1 MILYVDVLDACN
13 LRCRTCVRG
22 LRGLKN
28 SARQMPL
35 DKFEHIV
42 AKAVSDGFDSIQL
55 FNWTEP
61 FLLDNLHEYASI
73 VRRYGFP
80 CICSSNLSIKH
91 IGNFREALASID
103 ALTVSVSG
111 LDQEVY
117 EVNHAGG
124 SIELVKRNLS
134 IIADLK
140 RAGAIATCV
149 QLKFIR
155 FDYNRDQESRLRDYA
170 MSLGLEFAVT
180 EGSGHP
186 VTGDPRQFTE
196 EHVWAQ
202 LRCFDAGRFIEH
214 RGEVCAQVF
223 DNVSLDVAGD
233 VFLCCARP
241 NYGVFRVGP
250 YLELS
255 MSEILITRHSH
266 PMCPSCG
273 FQRREATALEKQA
286 LREAFDQSLVCT
298 DPKMQRHIPS
308 ATGAS

>member
-22 LRGLKN
+22 LRSLKN
-28 SARQMPL
+28 SSRRMPL
-35 DKFEHIV
+35 DKFEQIIK
-42 AKAVSDGFDSIQL
+42 KAASDGFDSIQL

-61 FLLDNLHEYASI
+61 FLLDDLHRYASI
-73 VRRYGFP
+73 VRRYGLP
-80 CICSSNLSIKH
+80 CICSSNLSIEH
-91 IGNFREALASID
+91 IRNFREALASID
-103 ALTVSVSG
+103 VLVVSVSG

-124 SIELVKRNLS
+124 SIELVKKNLR

-140 RAGAIATCV
+140 RDGGIDTHV
-149 QLKFIR
+149 VLKLIR
-155 FDYNRDQESRLRDYA
+155 FDYNRDQETKLKDYA
-170 MSLGLEFAVT
+170 MSLGIEFAVS

-186 VTGDPRQFTE
+186 ITGDLGPFTE
-196 EHVWAQ
+196 EYAWEQ

-223 DNVSLDVAGD
+223 DNVALDVDGD

-255 MSEILITRHSH
+255 MSEILITRYSH
-266 PMCPSCG
+266 PMCHPCG
-273 FQRREATALEKQA
+273 FQRREATASEKQA
-286 LREAFDQSLVCT
+286 LREAFDQSLA
-298 DPKMQRHIPS
+298 P
-308 ATGAS
+308 GA